1 MITTE
6 QPDISN
12 RVATAIID
20 EANRASDYYTDELGA
35 VYISQEII
43 NSWTI
48 LPIQNLANS
57 ESKRVAVRLNC
68 MANLFYFARFVL
80 GFDRLQTNPDISKN
94 LHFNMC
100 ACVMKDGLK
109 EVIEIPRDHYKS
121 TIFSQAFPIWR
132 ALPFDERDEE
142 LMRKLGYGDTFIQW
156 MTRAHNRDVRILIAS
171 ETQHNAIKLGTKL
184 STHYLNNELFKWCF
198 PEVIPDAT
206 CTWTNESLHQR
217 RTPKGKQHG
226 EGTFDLIGVGAA
238 LQSRHYDDVVQDDL
252 VGRKALKSEVYMQ
265 STIEYHQLLVGAFDA
280 DPKNG
285 GRDNNEIVVG
295 NRWSFKDLNSHIRE
309 NETYFKFVT
318 HSALG
323 GCCSL
328 HPYGTPIFPEAFTI
342 EKLAR
347 WKERLKAYLF
357 SCQFLNFPI
366 NPELCKFEL
375 KDLSYYHFEKDYSAQ
390 TGGQMPFSHL
400 QGPVREVAS
409 TQQKTF
415 RVKIIHEVKEGM
427 AVKKDIYPTT
437 LDRYI
442 IVDPNHSGKKGRC
455 RHAITVTGVNQA
467 TNFIYLLDVWAK
479 STDPAEFVDA
489 MFRKAVQ
496 WRCNTIW
503 LETVGAQ
510 KYLKYHLEYFK
521 KVNASTMPEI
531 QGIKIKDL
539 KYDNQEDAK
548 KTRIESLEPIF
559 NRGQFLVNSQN
570 TAMRLF
576 LEEYEAYGN
585 KNGLIDILDTLGY
598 GPQVWQFDAVSN
610 SELAAVIAQRALNFQ
625 RAMHNIQN

>member
-1 MITTE
+1 METIE
-6 QPDISN
+6 Q
-12 RVATAIID
+12 RVVDAIID
-20 EANRASDYYTDELGA
+20 NANRQEDYYTDELGG
-35 VYISQEII
+35 VYVSQEII

-48 LPIQNLANS
+48 LPVHNLTNS
-57 ESKRVAVRLNC
+57 ESKRVAIRLNC
-68 MANLFYFARFVL
+68 LANLFYLARYVL
-80 GFDRLQTNPDISKN
+80 GFDRLQTNPDISQN

-121 TIFSQAFPIWR
+121 TIYSQAFPIFR
-132 ALPFDERDEE
+132 ALPFDERDED
-142 LMRKLGYGDTFIQW
+142 LIRKLGYGDTFIEW
-156 MTRAHNRDVRILIAS
+156 MRRAHNRDRRILIAS

-184 STHYLNNELFKWCF
+184 SNHYINNDVFKWVF
-198 PEVIPDAT
+198 PEIIPDT
-206 CTWTNESLHQR
+206 SCTWTNESLHQR
-217 RTPKGKQHG
+217 RTAKGKQHG

-252 VGRKALKSEVYMQ
+252 VGRKALKSEIHMQ
-265 STIEYHQLLVGAFDA
+265 GTIEYHQLLVGAFDA
-280 DPKNG
+280 DPNNG

-309 NETYFKFVT
+309 NEPYFNFIT

-328 HPYGTPIFPEAFTI
+328 HPYGTPIFPEAFTV

-347 WKERLKAYLF
+347 WKKRLGAYLF

-366 NPELCKFEL
+366 NPELCKFEV
-375 KDLSYYHFEKDYSAQ
+375 KDLRHFHFEKDYSAQ
-390 TGGQMPFSHL
+390 TGGTLPYSHL

-409 TQQKTF
+409 TLQKTY
-415 RVKIIHEVKEGM
+415 RVKIAHEVVEGM
-427 AVKKDIYPTT
+427 PVKKDVYPST
-437 LDRYI
+437 LDRYM

-455 RHAITVTGVNQA
+455 RHAITVTAVNQA

-479 STDPAEFVDA
+479 ATDPAEFVDT
-489 MFRKAVQ
+489 MFRKAIQ
-496 WRCNTIW
+496 WRINTIW

-521 KVNASTMPEI
+521 TVNAKEMPEI
-531 QGIKIKDL
+531 QHIKIKDL

-559 NRGQFLVNSQN
+559 NRGQFYIRSDDKSS
-570 TAMRLF
+570 RLF
-576 LEEYEAYGN
+576 LEEFEAYGN
-585 KNGLIDILDTLGY
+585 KKGLIDILDTLGY
-598 GPQVWQFDAVSN
+598 GPEVWKFNQVSDA
-610 SELAAVIAQRALNFQ
+610 ELAAVVSQRALNFQ
-625 RAMHNIQN
+625 RMMRGVQN

>member
-1 MITTE
+1 METIE
-6 QPDISN
+6 Q
-12 RVATAIID
+12 RVVDALID
-20 EANRASDYYTDELGA
+20 NANRQEDYYTDELGG
-35 VYISQEII
+35 VYVSQEII

-48 LPIQNLANS
+48 LPVHNLTNS
-57 ESKRVAVRLNC
+57 ESKRVAIRLNC
-68 MANLFYFARFVL
+68 LANLFYLARYVL
-80 GFDRLQTNPDISKN
+80 GFDRLQTNPDISQN

-121 TIFSQAFPIWR
+121 TIYSQAFPIFR
-132 ALPFDERDEE
+132 ALSFDERDED
-142 LMRKLGYGDTFIQW
+142 LMRKMGYGDTFIEW
-156 MTRAHNRDVRILIAS
+156 MYRAHDRDRRILIAS

-184 STHYLNNELFKWCF
+184 SNHYINNDVFKWVF
-198 PEVIPDAT
+198 PEIIPDAS
-206 CTWTNESLHQR
+206 CTWTNESLHQK
-217 RTPKGKQHG
+217 RTAKGKQHG

-252 VGRKALKSEVYMQ
+252 VGRKALKSEIHMQ
-265 STIEYHQLLVGAFDA
+265 GTIEYHQLLVGAFDA
-280 DPKNG
+280 DPNNG

-309 NETYFKFVT
+309 NEPYFNFIT

-328 HPYGTPIFPEAFTI
+328 HPYGTPIFPEAFTV

-347 WKERLKAYLF
+347 WKKRLGPYLF

-366 NPELCKFEL
+366 NPELCKFEV
-375 KDLSYYHFEKDYSAQ
+375 KDLRHFHFEKDYSAQ
-390 TGGQMPFSHL
+390 TGGILPYSHL

-409 TQQKTF
+409 TLQKTY
-415 RVKIIHEVKEGM
+415 RVKLVHEVVDGM
-427 AVKKDIYPTT
+427 PVKKDVYPSA
-437 LDRYI
+437 LDRYM

-455 RHAITVTGVNQA
+455 RHAITVTAVNQA

-479 STDPAEFVDA
+479 STDPAEFVDI
-489 MFRKAVQ
+489 MFRKAIQ
-496 WRCNTIW
+496 WRVNTIW

-521 KVNASTMPEI
+521 TVNIKTMPEI
-531 QGIKIKDL
+531 QHIKIKDL

-559 NRGQFLVNSQN
+559 NRGQFYIRSDDKSS
-570 TAMRLF
+570 RLF
-576 LEEYEAYGN
+576 LDEFEAYGN
-585 KNGLIDILDTLGY
+585 KKGLIDILDTLGY
-598 GPQVWQFDAVSN
+598 GPEVWKFNQVSDD
-610 SELAAVIAQRALNFQ
+610 EHAAAFAQRALNFQ
-625 RAMHNIQN
+625 RMMHGIQN